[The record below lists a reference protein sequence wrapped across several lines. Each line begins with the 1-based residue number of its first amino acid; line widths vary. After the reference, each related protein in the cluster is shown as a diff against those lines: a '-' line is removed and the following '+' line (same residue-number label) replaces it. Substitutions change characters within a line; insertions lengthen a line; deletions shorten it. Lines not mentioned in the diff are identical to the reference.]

1 MTKTQPK
8 AKTKTITLTAFAAM
22 VLMLT
27 SCNSPSQVEDLLA
40 GRRIDYGD
48 TELQRSRA
56 LQYPPDLT
64 AIEAEGGDISLSEY
78 RIDKVPLATDVAP
91 SEVSARVLY
100 RKSGNLRW
108 LTVEEESG
116 KVWVR
121 VRSFLSDTMG
131 FPLAEESPGLGVME
145 TDWLNLRAAPP
156 SAGIGGLLDK
166 VLNRVYDSG
175 DRDKFRVRFEEADNG
190 ATDIYITHR
199 HSIARFTQANRQGTA
214 VFAGFE
220 PQQSNPELE
229 VEMLRRL
236 MLHFAGL
243 DDVGED
249 GAGDGEDA
257 SEGEAENES
266 VADSEERTE
275 IESAVDEE
283 IEAAEV
289 AARSDYNL
297 ADGRL
302 VIRKPLED
310 AWPLVF
316 VGLDRGGFSVED
328 RDFIERAFYIRH
340 SGEGDL
346 FVGEEGGFFN
356 KLFSSDE
363 PVVRDLKL
371 TLASPE
377 GGEAQ
382 TLITVAAIDD
392 KGELTAEQSQAFLD
406 LLLKNLP

>member
-1 MTKTQPK
+1 MTKPK
-8 AKTKTITLTAFAAM
+8 PKRMAVLAA
-22 VLMLT
+22 LSLLLGA
-27 SCNSPSQVEDLLA
+27 CAAPSKVEDLLA
-40 GRRIDYGD
+40 GRRVDYGD
-48 TELQRSRA
+48 TELQKSRA

-64 AIEAEGGDISLSEY
+64 AIEAAGGDVSLSEY
-78 RIDKVPLATDVAP
+78 RLDKVPLATDIAP
-91 SEVSARVLY
+91 SDVSARVIY

-108 LTVEEESG
+108 LTVEDETG

-121 VRSFLSDTMG
+121 VRAFLADAMG

-145 TDWLNLRAAPP
+145 TQWLNLRAAPP
-156 SAGIGGLLDK
+156 GVGLSGLLDK
-166 VLNRVYDSG
+166 VLGRVYDSG
-175 DRDKFRVRFEEADNG
+175 DRDKFRVRFEEADSG
-190 ATDIYITHR
+190 ATDVYITHR

-220 PQQSNPELE
+220 PQSSNPELE

-243 DDVGED
+243 DDVDE
-249 GAGDGEDA
+249 AEGDAE
-257 SEGEAENES
+257 SESETEGE
-266 VADSEERTE
+266 SEAKTE
-275 IESAVDEE
+275 IEESVDEE
-283 IEAAEV
+283 IASAEAKA
-289 AARSDYNL
+289 SGDYEL
-297 ADGRL
+297 TEGRL
-302 VIRKPLED
+302 LIRKPLAE

-346 FVGEEGGFFN
+346 FAGEEGGFFN
-356 KLFSSDE
+356 NLFAADE

-371 TLASPE
+371 TLAPPE
-377 GGEAQ
+377 GGRSQ
-382 TLITVAAIDD
+382 TAVTVAAIDD
-392 KGELTAEQSQAFLD
+392 KGELTPEQSRAFLD

>member
-1 MTKTQPK
+1 MLVSL
-8 AKTKTITLTAFAAM
+8 ALLLGACAA
-22 VLMLT
+22 
-27 SCNSPSQVEDLLA
+27 PSKVEDLLA
-40 GRRIDYGD
+40 GRRVDYGD
-48 TELQRSRA
+48 TELQKSRS

-64 AIEAEGGDISLSEY
+64 AIEAESGDISLSEY

-91 SEVSARVLY
+91 ADVSARVLY

-108 LTVEEESG
+108 LTVEEESPV
-116 KVWVR
+116 VWVR
-121 VRSFLSDTMG
+121 VRGFLADTMG

-145 TDWLNLRAAPP
+145 TQWLNLRAAPP
-156 SAGIGGLLDK
+156 GAGLGGLLDK
-166 VLNRVYDSG
+166 ILGRVYDSG
-175 DRDKFRVRFEEADNG
+175 DRDKFRVRFEETDNG
-190 ATDIYITHR
+190 ATDVYITHR

-220 PQQSNPELE
+220 PQSSNPELE

-243 DDVGED
+243 DEP
-249 GAGDGEDA
+249 GADGESDDG
-257 SEGEAENES
+257 EGAAESEAESES
-266 VADSEERTE
+266 REAITDS
-275 IESAVDEE
+275 VNEE
-283 IEAAEV
+283 IASVEAEA
-289 AARSDYNL
+289 SGDYEL
-297 ADGRL
+297 TGEQL
-302 VIRKPLED
+302 LIRKPLKD

-346 FVGEEGGFFN
+346 FAAEEEGFFN
-356 KLFSSDE
+356 KLFATDE

-371 TLASPE
+371 TLSPPE
-377 GGEAQ
+377 GELSQ
-382 TLITVAAIDD
+382 TAVTVAAIDD
-392 KGELTAEQSQAFLD
+392 KGELTPEQSRAFLD